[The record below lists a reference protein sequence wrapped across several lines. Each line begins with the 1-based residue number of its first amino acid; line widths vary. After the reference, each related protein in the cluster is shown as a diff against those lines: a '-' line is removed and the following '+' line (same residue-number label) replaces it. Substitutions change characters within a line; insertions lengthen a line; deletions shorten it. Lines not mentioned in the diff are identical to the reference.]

1 MYNDNDTNHS
11 ARQHAKYSPSKLKA
25 LEICPRFQQDED
37 KAPHPITLRGTAMH
51 EAVEAGTPEI
61 EGLSDHE
68 KELVRYC
75 LDFQSEWSMDPTWN
89 SFPEMKLTTPGGN
102 FGYCD
107 QLYIRGK
114 EAILLDW
121 KFSTRVQTEV
131 ETNVA
136 AQAYSWGILN
146 DWPDIN
152 EVTVYYVYPRLD
164 LVSSHTYTRDDVDAI
179 ELRVDTIIARAKAN
193 LEGHEM
199 ATEEGC
205 MYCSRKATCNALHK
219 LALPIYNEYKKEEL
233 NIIPEYHA
241 SQISDPSAMS
251 KAMALATIMGEW
263 ADSVKFHANKMRR
276 ETGREIP
283 GYVWANREG
292 GLAVVD
298 TERVISLALD
308 SGLTKDEIM
317 KTVTVSIP
325 KLSEALSD
333 KAPKGEKTK
342 AVARFKRTVEESEA
356 VIRQPDTQF
365 LRRERKTKY

>member
-1 MYNDNDTNHS
+1 MNNDHS
-11 ARQHAKYSPSKLKA
+11 QRAHATYSPSSLKA
-25 LEICPRFQQDED
+25 LEICPLYQKDNDR
-37 KAPHPITLRGTAMH
+37 APHPITLRGTAMH
-51 EAVEAGTPEI
+51 EAIETGKMDGLDQYEI
-61 EGLSDHE
+61 EMV
-68 KELVRYC
+68 KTC
-75 LDFQSEWSMDPTWN
+75 LDFQAEWSMDQTWAN
-89 SFPEMKLTTPGGN
+89 YPERKMATPGGQW
-102 FGYCD
+102 GYCD
-107 QLYIRGK
+107 NLFVRGR
-114 EAILLDW
+114 EAVLLDW

-131 ETNVA
+131 PNNVA
-136 AQAYSWGILN
+136 AQAYVWGVLN
-146 DWPDIN
+146 DFPDVM
-152 EVTVYYVYPRLD
+152 EVAVHYVYPRLD
-164 LVSSHTYTRDDVDAI
+164 VRSSHVFTRDDMEKI
-179 ELRVDTIIARAKAN
+179 ELRVETIIARAKLADPTKA
-193 LEGHEM
+193 M
-199 ATEEGC
+199 PTEENC
-205 MYCSRKATCNALHK
+205 LYCSAKATCPALHK

-233 NIIPEYHA
+233 TIIPEYHA

-276 ETGREIP
+276 ETGQEIP

-292 GLAVVD
+292 ALNVVD

>member
-11 ARQHAKYSPSKLKA
+11 ARKHAKYSPSKLKA
-25 LEICPRFQQDED
+25 LEICPRFRQDED

-75 LDFQSEWSMDPTWN
+75 LDFQSEWSMDPTWI

-102 FGYCD
+102 FGFCD

-146 DWPDIN
+146 DWPDIV

-164 LVSSHTYTRDDVDAI
+164 VVGTHVFTRDDMDRI
-179 ELRVDTIIARAKAN
+179 ELRVETIISRAKAD
-193 LEGHEM
+193 LKVQEM
-199 ATEEGC
+199 PTEEGC

-219 LALPIYNEYKKEEL
+219 LALPIYNEYTKEEL
-233 NIIPEYHA
+233 TISDEYHP
-241 SQISDPSAMS
+241 SQISDPNVMA
-251 KAMALATIMGEW
+251 KAMAVATIMGEW
-263 ADSVKFHANKMRR
+263 ADSVKFHANQMRR
-276 ETGREIP
+276 ETGQEIP
-283 GYVWANREG
+283 GYTWTSRKG
-292 GLAVVD
+292 DDVVN
-298 TERVISLALD
+298 SAALVKFTAEEF
-308 SGLTKDEIM
+308 GLTDEDM
-317 KTVTVSIP
+317 GS
-325 KLSEALSD
+325 ALSLS
-333 KAPKGEKTK
+333 
-342 AVARFKRTVEESEA
+342 V
-356 VIRQPDTQF
+356 
-365 LRRERKTKY
+365 

>member
-1 MYNDNDTNHS
+1 MYNETNHS
-11 ARQHAKYSPSKLKA
+11 ERQHATYSPSKLKA
-25 LEICPRFQQDED
+25 LEICPRFQQDND
-37 KAPHPITLRGTAMH
+37 APPHPITLRGTAMH

-61 EGLSDHE
+61 EGLSDYE
-68 KELVRYC
+68 KEMVRYC
-75 LDFQSEWSMDPTWN
+75 LDFQAEWSMDPTWV

-121 KFSTRVQTEV
+121 KFSTRVQTAV
-131 ETNVA
+131 EDNVA

-146 DWPDIN
+146 DWPDIVD
-152 EVTVYYVYPRLD
+152 VTVYYVYPRLD
-164 LVSSHTYTRDDVDAI
+164 LVSTHRFTRNDMDRI
-179 ELRVDTIIARAKAN
+179 ELRVETIIARAKAN
-193 LEGHEM
+193 LEDQEM
-199 ATEEGC
+199 PTEEGC
-205 MYCSRKATCNALHK
+205 LYCSRKATCSALHK
-219 LALPIYNEYKKEEL
+219 LALPIHNEYKKDEL
-233 NIIPEYHA
+233 TIIPEYHA
-241 SQISDPSAMS
+241 SQISDPTVMS

-276 ETGREIP
+276 ETGQEIP
-283 GYVWANREG
+283 GYIWANREG

-298 TERVISLALD
+298 TEKVISLALE

-317 KTVTVSIP
+317 QTVTVSIP
-325 KLSEALSD
+325 KLSEALSE

-342 AVARFKRTVEESEA
+342 AAARFKRVVEDAEA